1 MGEEGGECPLSPV
14 SIGLGSYKIVSTA
27 SWPSCCWAGHLW
39 KQLEHDRV
47 GPQKWRGSEGQGGP
61 KKCLM
66 SHFGPAFTT
75 GRGFQKACEET

>member
-27 SWPSCCWAGHLW
+27 SWPSCCWAGHLGSSW
-39 KQLEHDRV
+39 SMTGGQ
-47 GPQKWRGSEGQGGP
+47 GPRSGEVRGQGGP

-66 SHFGPAFTT
+66 YILALHSPQAE
-75 GRGFQKACEET
+75 GFQKA